1 MSAPN
6 KISTIFFDF
15 GDTLVEGNP
24 TYLRR
29 VTELLGKFGFRRE
42 HADVVG
48 AFTRADYLLYRDT
61 LSALFSSDGE
71 YLMRFLGHFGEC
83 LDISIDWQA
92 MLPQILRKF
101 DESPYERVLTGGAS
115 ETLEALKERGY
126 RLGIIS
132 NNDGR
137 CPEKCEEVGI
147 DTYFEI
153 IVDSTIEEVRK
164 PSPGIFRV
172 ALERMG
178 VSADSAAHVGDMY
191 GSDVMGAR
199 DVGITPV
206 WYNPR
211 RCEAFADYQPDHD
224 IERLEQILEIF

>member
-1 MSAPN
+1 MPSPN

-29 VTELLGKFGFRRE
+29 VTELLGEFGFRRE
-42 HADVVG
+42 HADVVH

-61 LSALFSSDGE
+61 RSGSLDGDGE
-71 YLMRFLGHFGEC
+71 YLMRFLDHFGQC
-83 LDISIDWQA
+83 LDISVDWETV
-92 MLPQILRKF
+92 LPRILKRF
-101 DESPYERVLTGGAS
+101 EDSPFERALVQDAT
-115 ETLEALKERGY
+115 ETLEGLTKKGY

-132 NNDGR
+132 NNDGH
-137 CPEKCEEVGI
+137 CPAKCEEVGI
-147 DTYFEI
+147 AAFFEI
-153 IVDSTIEEVRK
+153 ILDSTLEKTRK
-164 PSPGIFRV
+164 PSPEIFHL

-178 VSADSAAHVGDMY
+178 VPAGEAAHVGDMY

-206 WYNPR
+206 WYNAH
-211 RCEAFADYQPDHD
+211 RCEAFADYRPSHE
-224 IERLEQILEIF
+224 IERLGQILEIF